1 MKWLRMTLLALTLL
15 LLVSCGP
22 LTPGRGVDS
31 GRLPGP
37 QNPGVMVDDDGRCRF
52 TRSAM
57 LDRPAAT
64 VWAVGCR

>member
-15 LLVSCGP
+15 LLVACGP

-57 LDRPAAT
+57 LDRPAMT

>member
-1 MKWLRMTLLALTLL
+1 MKRVAALFLL
-15 LLVSCGP
+15 LLASCAP
-22 LTPGRGVDS
+22 PQPVR
-31 GRLPGP
+31 PGP

-57 LDRPAAT
+57 LDRPAMT

>member
-1 MKWLRMTLLALTLL
+1 MGGLRMALLALTLL

-57 LDRPAAT
+57 LDRPAMT
-64 VWAVGCR
+64 VWATGCR